1 MLFDTTFVI
10 DLAEET
16 RGRKFGPCQALL
28 HAHRHATRHV
38 SVVSLGEFAVGAT
51 EAETRRA
58 FRGFV
63 PLVLGRGG
71 AVFAG
76 RLQASLSFELGEND
90 LWIAGT
96 ALRHGF
102 PLVTRDRAF
111 SRVPGLR
118 VIGY

>member
-16 RGRKFGPCQALL
+16 RGRRFGPCQALL
-28 HAHRHATRHV
+28 HGHRHTTRRV

-63 PLVLGRGG
+63 PLPLGREG

-76 RLQASLSFELGEND
+76 RLQAALPCEMGEND
-90 LWIAGT
+90 LWIAAE
-96 ALRHGF
+96 ALRARL